1 MRKSN
6 RLVALCLVTALT
18 FVLLPGLLQAEEQA
32 VEKEQAIEK
41 VNINKATV
49 EELTQLQGIGPAYA
63 EQIVEYR
70 EAHGPFERPEGIMN
84 VKGIG
89 QKIWETNKDR
99 IIIE

>member
-6 RLVALCLVTALT
+6 RLVALCLVVALT

-32 VEKEQAIEK
+32 IEK

-49 EELTQLQGIGPAYA
+49 EDLTQLNGIGPAYA
-63 EQIVEYR
+63 ERIVEYR
-70 EAHGPFERPEGIMN
+70 EVHGPFERPEGIMN

-89 QKIWETNKDR
+89 QKIWETNKGR

>member
-1 MRKSN
+1 M
-6 RLVALCLVTALT
+6 ALCLVVALT

-32 VEKEQAIEK
+32 VEKEQVIEK

-49 EELTQLQGIGPAYA
+49 EELTQLNGIGPAYA
-63 EQIVEYR
+63 ERIVEYR

-89 QKIWETNKDR
+89 QKMWETNKDL
-99 IIIE
+99 ITIE

>member
-1 MRKSN
+1 MKKTARS
-6 RLVALCLVTALT
+6 VALCLVVALT
-18 FVLLPGLLQAEEQA
+18 FVLLPGLLQAEEQT
-32 VEKEQAIEK
+32 IEK

-63 EQIVEYR
+63 ERIVEYR

-89 QKIWETNKDR
+89 QKIWEANKDR
-99 IIIE
+99 IILESVE

>member
-1 MRKSN
+1 MKKSR
-6 RLVALCLVTALT
+6 RLMALCLVAALT

-32 VEKEQAIEK
+32 VEKEQTIEK

-49 EELTQLQGIGPAYA
+49 EELTQLHGVGPAYA
-63 EQIVEYR
+63 ELIVEYR

-89 QKIWETNKDR
+89 QKIWETNKDL
-99 IIIE
+99 ITIE